1 VRDMAYD
8 RYSRLHHPRIHD
20 CHRQQDFSLPQ
31 DLSAKLRTQ
40 RKMHERH
47 KRYKIVECSFH
58 ATTTIDSL
66 VGIENPEEEL
76 TEAILGNTPHLP
88 MRCTVKFLRSEKNL
102 CCVNS

>member
-76 TEAILGNTPHLP
+76 TEAIHTTLANEVYREVSPVGKKI
-88 MRCTVKFLRSEKNL
+88 CAV
-102 CCVNS
+102 